1 MCEDFLFC
9 SDSGGVGYQY
19 TDTHIRLVA
28 FSLSLLVPLP
38 LLFSLAVEMHVVV
51 ELLG

>member
-19 TDTHIRLVA
+19 TDTHTHIRLVA
-28 FSLSLLVPLP
+28 FPLSLPLP
-38 LLFSLAVEMHVVV
+38 LLFPLAVELYVVA
-51 ELLG
+51 ELVG